1 MEGGKFDGTRTTHYP
16 DGIFES
22 FERERLMNAEQW
34 APPGWIIRGWMFISK
49 NAINDK
55 RVARG
60 NQLFERTRGNYNR
73 AKRRYNVEMTDLSII
88 LEITMLPEN
97 PTIRGIYRRRCAL
110 TLARPNSWKRG
121 ISDFLLF
128 KVIKN
133 VHLCQIPY
141 RLLFTCRRNRTNLLA
156 LLNITRITPIY
167 TWNIYVH
174 ITGR

>member
-1 MEGGKFDGTRTTHYP
+1 
-16 DGIFES
+16 
-22 FERERLMNAEQW
+22 MNAEQW

-60 NQLFERTRGNYNR
+60 NRLFERTRGNYNR
-73 AKRRYNVEMTDLSII
+73 AKRRYNVEITDLSII

-133 VHLCQIPY
+133 VHLCQIRY